1 MTAAVFAVMVYTLR
15 MRIAYCT
22 NVRLPNERAHGHQ
35 VARVVSALA
44 TLGHDVSVFAP
55 FRINSV
61 EASFHDYYGLPR
73 GIGFHSLGSFDG
85 IASKLTP
92 GVIGLK
98 VTTALFL
105 GALKKKLLGSDHAF
119 DLLYTR
125 TPQLIGGLLKAGI
138 PLVVE
143 LHTIPRWSPMLVR
156 QLKRCTLIVALTSP
170 MRSALISRGVP
181 AEKIIVEGDAV
192 DLAPFASVRSTA
204 DVRAQ
209 WKLPLDR
216 PLIAYAG
223 QLTSMGL
230 SKGIPE
236 LIGALELL
244 CRKNVSFHALIVGGP
259 DVSRRFFEERVSD
272 ALRPHITF
280 TGFLDHGQI
289 PSLLCACDVLVYPA
303 PNTDHPFYRRDTSPL
318 KIFEYMAA
326 GKPIVSA
333 DLPPLRDI
341 LDSSIAT
348 LVFAGDSRSL
358 ADGIESTVRNPQ
370 EAALKATAAKKRVEQ
385 HTWIERMRRIL
396 SAATLEG

>member
-1 MTAAVFAVMVYTLR
+1 

-35 VARVVSALA
+35 VARVVNALSV
-44 TLGHDVSVFAP
+44 LGHDVSVFAP
-55 FRINSV
+55 FRINPV
-61 EASFHDYYGLPR
+61 EASFHSYYGLPHAV
-73 GIGFHSLGSFDG
+73 GFHPLGSFDG

-125 TPQLIGGLLKAGI
+125 TPQLIGGLLKTGI

-143 LHTIPRWSPMLVR
+143 LHTIPRWSLGLVR
-156 QLKRCTLIVALTSP
+156 QLKHCTLIVALTSP
-170 MRSALISRGVP
+170 MRSALIARGVP

-192 DLAPFASVRSTA
+192 DLVPFASVRSMA

-216 PLIAYAG
+216 PLIGYAG

-236 LIGALELL
+236 LVGALELL
-244 CRKNVSFHALIVGGP
+244 TRKRTPFHAVIAGGP
-259 DVSRRFFEERVSD
+259 DVSKRLFEENVSPTL
-272 ALRPHITF
+272 APHITF
-280 TGFLDHGQI
+280 TGFMDHADI
-289 PSLLCACDVLVYPA
+289 PSLLSACDILVYPA
-303 PNTDHPFYRRDTSPL
+303 PSTDHPFYRRDTSPL
-318 KIFEYMAA
+318 KVFEYMAA

-341 LDSSIAT
+341 LDETVAT
-348 LVFAGDSRSL
+348 LVLAGDTRAL
-358 ADGIESTVRNPQ
+358 ADGIESVLLHPVAAGAIAAQAKTRVQ
-370 EAALKATAAKKRVEQ
+370 E

-396 SAATLEG
+396 SAATLQG